1 MCGVPP
7 DSIVQIKDFVSLALL
22 FAVIRRR
29 RWKKLISET
38 IKYELGSSSNM

>member
-7 DSIVQIKDFVSLALL
+7 DSIVPVNNFVSFALF

-29 RWKKLISET
+29 RGKKLISET
-38 IKYELGSSSNM
+38 IKYELRSSSNM